1 MTVTA
6 RTVTNLLHEWRA
18 GDTHAFDQ
26 LITLLYDDLRRIA
39 HRCLRNERP
48 GGTLQ
53 TTALVNESYLRL
65 LRAHRIDFQ
74 DRVHFLAFAAQVM
87 RRILVDDARRRRN
100 LKRGGER
107 RRVTLDEAQATLP
120 ERNIDVLALDQA
132 LTRLGDFAPRKSRV
146 VELRFFA
153 GLSIEECAE
162 AMSISVD
169 IVKREWRTAKLW
181 LLHELDEAGDGS
193 GAVESD

>member
-1 MTVTA
+1 MTGATRSVMD
-6 RTVTNLLHEWRA
+6 LLHEWRA
-18 GDTHAFDQ
+18 GDTSAFDQ
-26 LITLLYDDLRRIA
+26 LITLLYEDLRRIA
-39 HRCLRNERP
+39 HRCLRNERA

-65 LRAHRIDFQ
+65 LRVHRIAFQ

-100 LKRGGER
+100 QKRGGER
-107 RRVTLDEAQATLP
+107 RRVTLDEAQAMLP
-120 ERNIDVLALDQA
+120 ERNIDLLALDQA
-132 LTRLGDFAPRKSRV
+132 LTRLTDYAPRKSRV

-181 LLHELDEAGDGS
+181 LLRELDEAGDGS